1 MVKIKAFNAIRP
13 KEKLAKYVAEL
24 PYDVVTYEEA
34 VEKGKNKYSFIH
46 VDKAEIDL
54 DDNIDV

>member
-34 VEKGKNKYSFIH
+34 VEKGKNKNNGLS
-46 VDKAEIDL
+46 
-54 DDNIDV
+54 